1 MEFQH
6 FKAGTDDSGRRIDK
20 ILRRFLPE
28 ESLSQ
33 VYKSLRKGLIKVNGK
48 KCDGNYRVSEN
59 DDIQVAQFLLSE
71 KDLQFSPDDFTPLS
85 EDIVLFR
92 NNDFLILNKP
102 YDISVQPGNGLKS
115 LSEMVEED
123 YAFHHENPDSL
134 SFRCGP
140 LHRLDRK
147 TTGIIVFSQSLR
159 GAQWFSESIK
169 NHISK
174 KTYVGLCCGNLE
186 SYQCWDDSVN
196 KPETESSFK
205 TVEINASEDGKRAL
219 TYVYPLEHG
228 IYDGKAVT
236 LVKFVIV
243 TGRTHQIRAQASF
256 HGFPL
261 LGDTAYGGSPLDLK
275 KTGQSFFL
283 HAYRL
288 EFPDERPEGLADV
301 IECPVSDKFK
311 KILSLSLINENF
323 SVKI

>member
-1 MEFQH
+1 MDFKH

-20 ILRRFLPE
+20 ILRRFLSE
-28 ESLSQ
+28 ESLAQ
-33 VYKSLRKGLIKVNGK
+33 VYKSLRKGLIRVNGK

-59 DDIQVAQFLLSE
+59 DDIQIAQFLLSE
-71 KDLQFSPDDFTPLS
+71 IKKEVPSGIFSPLP
-85 EDIVLFR
+85 EEIVIFR

-115 LSEMVEED
+115 LSEMVDED
-123 YAFHHENPDSL
+123 YSFHHKNPDSL

-169 NHISK
+169 IHTSK
-174 KTYVGLCCGNLE
+174 KIYVGLCCGNLKA
-186 SYQCWDDSVN
+186 SQCWEDSLKKN
-196 KPETESSFK
+196 ENESAFK
-205 TVEINASEDGKRAL
+205 TVEVNAPENGKQAL
-219 TYVYPLEHG
+219 TCVTPLGHG
-228 IYDGKAVT
+228 NYDGKAVT
-236 LVKFVIV
+236 LVKFEII
-243 TGRTHQIRAQASF
+243 TGRTHQIRAQSAF

-261 LGDTAYGGSPLDLK
+261 LGDTAYGGNPLDSK
-275 KTGQSFFL
+275 KTGQDFFL

-288 EFPDERPEGLADV
+288 EFPEDRMEGLPAV